1 MAHRFQT
8 TNWSLVLAARS
19 GATEHSRAALAVL
32 CESYWYPIYAF
43 IRSRGQAPEDSRDLT
58 QAYFTQL
65 LDKGY
70 LDDVR
75 REAGR
80 FRSFLF
86 ASVCH
91 FLSNERDRAQAAKR
105 GSGRR
110 PLPLELDSAEKKY
123 RIEPVDDMTPE
134 KVYERHWALAVLERA
149 LARLQDEQSG
159 PEMAARAR
167 RLLPYL
173 TGEEPSSHREV
184 AEELGMSEAAVRQ
197 AVHRMRKRFG
207 QFLRQ
212 EVGQTVADPAAV
224 DSELRHLLAALG

>member
-1 MAHRFQT
+1 VTYRFQT

-19 GATEHSRAALAVL
+19 GATQHSRDALAAL

-43 IRSRGQAPEDSRDLT
+43 IRSRGQGAEDARDLT

-75 REAGR
+75 QEAGR

-86 ASVCH
+86 ASICP
-91 FLSNERDRAQAAKR
+91 FLSNERDRAEAAKR

-123 RIEPVDDMTPE
+123 RIEPVDELTPE

-149 LARLQDEQSG
+149 LARLQDEQSS

-173 TGEEPSSHREV
+173 TGEGPASHREV

-197 AVHRMRKRFG
+197 SVHRMRKRFG